1 MEVIMTGSKQQK
13 IETETK
19 ALSEE
24 SLQQVS
30 GGCFPPIGT
39 SAVQERAIIAVKPQQ
54 VMGDGSVKPA

>member
-1 MEVIMTGSKQQK
+1 MTGSKQQK

-19 ALSEE
+19 ALSEQ
-24 SLQQVS
+24 SLNEVS

-39 SAVQERAIIAVKPQQ
+39 AVQNKAIIAVKPQQ